1 MARLWAMLLALVFVM
16 ASCTTGPR
24 EGIAGPAAHQERG
37 AAEGNV
43 PSLTPPKGPDDPWSQ
58 GLVGEW
64 ESSAES
70 DLGRFKGWV
79 KGRGRMTAEMGLGG
93 HFLIMKMEGHTTA
106 LSDEYAR
113 YLRETQHASEED
125 IRRLQDLKFESLE
138 LLTTNPKTGEVVAY
152 LFDSWRCVA
161 KGAGKRE
168 GDREVIQWE
177 WSVGGQGTSER
188 TTDKVGDDRLT
199 IVERYALPDGGSM
212 EDRVQMTRRR

>member
-1 MARLWAMLLALVFVM
+1 MGRLWIMLLAAIPLM
-16 ASCTTGPR
+16 TSCTTGPK
-24 EGIAGPAAHQERG
+24 EGIVGSAADQERR
-37 AAEGNV
+37 AAQGGV
-43 PSLTPPKGPDDPWSQ
+43 PSLAPPKVPDDQWSR

-106 LSDEYAR
+106 VSDEYAR
-113 YLRETQHASEED
+113 YLRETQRASEED
-125 IRRLQDLKFESLE
+125 IRRLQDLRFESLE
-138 LLTTNPKTGEVVAY
+138 LLTTDPKTGEIVAY

-161 KGAGKRE
+161 KGEGKRE
-168 GDREVIQWE
+168 GNREVIQWE
-177 WSVGGQGTSER
+177 WSVGGQGTSVR
-188 TTDKVGDDRLT
+188 TTERIGDDRLV
-199 IVERYALPDGGSM
+199 IVERYALPSGGAM